1 MKFHPLIKMILL
13 CFAIN
18 LASCTLTT
26 KLGDSLFPEAEY
38 NTLLVKANAA
48 MHDGEWAKAVV
59 LYEKAGQL
67 KPSNWDVKLM
77 LAQAYRNDG
86 KLAQSFNTY
95 QIIIDAKTTAHVV
108 SDITLKTAQE
118 NQAKLGYKNEA
129 SVTQVDEIKVATP
142 PLLEEGKLE
151 EVVPTEMEKQLI
163 PIPAQPEELNK
174 DIATQSP
181 PEVLL
186 VHDDERIL
194 ETVNAWAS
202 AWETKNLDVYFG
214 YYVDNF
220 AGDMVNAKA
229 WRNSRK
235 SKIERSK
242 KIKITLSAI
251 KIEYKQD
258 SVIVVFKQ
266 SYESGT
272 YQDVG
277 RKTLEMVKVQDRW
290 LINKELFN

>member
-18 LASCTLTT
+18 LASCSFTT
-26 KLGDSLFPEAEY
+26 KMGDSLFPEAEY

-48 MHDGEWAKAVV
+48 MHDGEWAKASV

-67 KPSNWDVKLM
+67 KPSNWDVKLK

-95 QIIIDAKTTAHVV
+95 QIIIDARTTAHDV

-129 SVTQVDEIKVATP
+129 SVTQVDEIKAATP
-142 PLLEEGKLE
+142 PVMEEAKLE
-151 EVVPTEMEKQLI
+151 EAVPTEVVDKLI
-163 PIPAQPEELNK
+163 PIQAQPVKLNE
-174 DIATQSP
+174 DIAAQSP
-181 PEVLL
+181 PAVLL

-194 ETVNAWAS
+194 EAVNAWAS
-202 AWETKNLDVYFG
+202 AWETKNLDAYFA
-214 YYVDNF
+214 YYVNNF
-220 AGDMVNAKA
+220 AGEMVNAKA

-235 SKIERSK
+235 NKIERSK

-266 SYESGT
+266 SYASGA
-272 YQDVG
+272 YQDFG
-277 RKTLEMVKVQDRW
+277 RKTLEMIKVQDRW

>member
-1 MKFHPLIKMILL
+1 MKSHPLIKMILL

-48 MHDGEWAKAVV
+48 MHDGEWAKAAV

-67 KPSNWDVKLM
+67 KPSNWDVKLK

-95 QIIIDAKTTAHVV
+95 QIIIDAKTTAHDV

-163 PIPAQPEELNK
+163 PIQAQPEELNK
-174 DIATQSP
+174 DIATQSLP
-181 PEVLL
+181 ALLL
-186 VHDDERIL
+186 VDDERIL

-202 AWETKNLDVYFG
+202 AWETKNLDVYFA

-258 SVIVVFKQ
+258 LVLVVFKQ

>member
-18 LASCTLTT
+18 LASCTFTT
-26 KLGDSLFPEAEY
+26 KLGDSLLPEAEY

-48 MHDGEWAKAVV
+48 MHDGEWAKASV

-67 KPSNWDVKLM
+67 KPSNWDVKLK

-95 QIIIDAKTTAHVV
+95 QIIIDAKTTAHDV

-118 NQAKLGYKNEA
+118 NQATLGYKNEA
-129 SVTQVDEIKVATP
+129 SVTQVDEIKASTP
-142 PLLEEGKLE
+142 PVLEESKLE
-151 EVVPTEMEKQLI
+151 EVVPTEVVDKLV
-163 PIPAQPEELNK
+163 PIQAQPVKFNE
-174 DIATQSP
+174 DIAAQSQP
-181 PEVLL
+181 AVLI
-186 VHDDERIL
+186 VHDDDRIL
-194 ETVNAWAS
+194 EAVNAWAS
-202 AWETKNLDVYFG
+202 AWETKNLDAYFA
-214 YYVDNF
+214 YYADNF

-251 KIEYKQD
+251 KIEYTQD

-266 SYESGT
+266 SYESGA

-277 RKTLEMVKVQDRW
+277 RKTLEMIKVQDRW

>member
-18 LASCTLTT
+18 LASCTFTT
-26 KLGDSLFPEAEY
+26 KLGDSLLPEAEY

-48 MHDGEWAKAVV
+48 MHDGEWAKASV

-67 KPSNWDVKLM
+67 KPSNWDVKLK

-86 KLAQSFNTY
+86 KLAQSFNSY
-95 QIIIDAKTTAHVV
+95 QIIIDAKTTAHDV

-118 NQAKLGYKNEA
+118 NQATLGYKNEA
-129 SVTQVDEIKVATP
+129 SVTQVDEIKAATP
-142 PLLEEGKLE
+142 PVLEESKLE
-151 EVVPTEMEKQLI
+151 EVVPTEVVDKLV
-163 PIPAQPEELNK
+163 PIQAQPVKFNE
-174 DIATQSP
+174 DIAAQSQP
-181 PEVLL
+181 AVLL
-186 VHDDERIL
+186 VHDDDRIL
-194 ETVNAWAS
+194 EAVNAWAS
-202 AWETKNLDVYFG
+202 AWETKNLDAYFA
-214 YYVDNF
+214 YYADNF

-251 KIEYKQD
+251 KIEYTQD

-266 SYESGT
+266 SYESGA

-277 RKTLEMVKVQDRW
+277 RKTLEMIKVQDRW

>member
-18 LASCTLTT
+18 LASCTFTT
-26 KLGDSLFPEAEY
+26 KLGDSLLPEAEY

-48 MHDGEWAKAVV
+48 MHDGEWAKASV

-67 KPSNWDVKLM
+67 KPSNWDVKLK

-95 QIIIDAKTTAHVV
+95 QIIIDAKTTAHDV

-118 NQAKLGYKNEA
+118 NQATLGYKNEA
-129 SVTQVDEIKVATP
+129 SVTQVDEIKAATP
-142 PLLEEGKLE
+142 PVLEESKLE
-151 EVVPTEMEKQLI
+151 EVVPTEVVDKLV
-163 PIPAQPEELNK
+163 PIQAQPVKFNE
-174 DIATQSP
+174 DIAAQSP
-181 PEVLL
+181 PAVLL
-186 VHDDERIL
+186 AHDDDRIL
-194 ETVNAWAS
+194 EAVNAWAS
-202 AWETKNLDVYFG
+202 AWETKNLDAYFA
-214 YYVDNF
+214 YYADNF

-266 SYESGT
+266 RYESGA

-277 RKTLEMVKVQDRW
+277 RKTLEMIKVQDRW

>member
-18 LASCTLTT
+18 LASCTFTT
-26 KLGDSLFPEAEY
+26 KLGDSLLPEAEY

-48 MHDGEWAKAVV
+48 MHDGEWAKASV

-67 KPSNWDVKLM
+67 KPSNWDVKLK

-95 QIIIDAKTTAHVV
+95 QIIIDAKTTAHDV

-118 NQAKLGYKNEA
+118 NQATLGYKNEA
-129 SVTQVDEIKVATP
+129 SVTQVDEIKASTP
-142 PLLEEGKLE
+142 PVLEESKLE
-151 EVVPTEMEKQLI
+151 EVVPTEVVDKLV
-163 PIPAQPEELNK
+163 PIQAQPVKFNE
-174 DIATQSP
+174 DIAAQSQP
-181 PEVLL
+181 AVLL
-186 VHDDERIL
+186 VHDDDRIL
-194 ETVNAWAS
+194 EAVNAWAS
-202 AWETKNLDVYFG
+202 AWETKNLDAYFA
-214 YYVDNF
+214 YYADNF

-258 SVIVVFKQ
+258 LVIVVFKQ
-266 SYESGT
+266 SYESGA

-277 RKTLEMVKVQDRW
+277 RKTLEMIKVQDRW